1 MGHFCRATWEIR
13 DLPRHIAETK
23 QHMAEIETD
32 ISLRNVTDSPEFSM
46 TVGNRV
52 FSGKGAREEAAKAL
66 TFTVV
71 SWRDDRTMQSRG
83 QFRGFEILS
92 RGKGSGFGLVQDDE
106 RVPELIAPSI
116 PQS

>member
-1 MGHFCRATWEIR
+1 LRAVHANQQRHIRWEIR

-23 QHMAEIETD
+23 KHLADVEAD
-32 ISLRNVTDSPEFSM
+32 ITLRNSTDTAEFTM

-66 TFTVV
+66 TFTIL
-71 SWRDDRTMQSRG
+71 SWRDDQTLQPRG

-92 RGKGSGFGLVQDDE
+92 KGKTGGLGLVQED
-106 RVPELIAPSI
+106 
-116 PQS
+116 